1 MMKQRGSTERIRTV
15 CFFPDYSEISV
26 EGSDAEAAVNRISE
40 AGIPLRN
47 IRMADNMTVKM
58 TIRTADLEKVEKL
71 LSQSFRTEVLRSAG
85 YLPMVRR
92 LLRRKGMIAGVCCF
106 IAVLFFQ
113 QSFIAEMR
121 IEGNTGIPEEELSAV
136 LQESGLFVGCSKSS
150 VDETKIKNSLYAS
163 FPELT
168 WAGIEIRGALAVVE
182 VAKEDRMPDITDLTS
197 DEPCDIV
204 AEKAGYIEKITV
216 RQGTP
221 AVKPGDYVE
230 AGDVL
235 ISSVMKA
242 NNTTYDESR
251 DDTVRLVHAAG
262 DVEAVVV
269 YKLEAQF
276 DKGKFSQDR
285 MEKSAEN
292 AIHQY
297 VQENI
302 PRRIEILKKDLKFSE
317 EENIIR
323 CGITLEISENI
334 GYEKETE
341 FAGT

>member
-1 MMKQRGSTERIRTV
+1 MRKKNSAERIRTV

-26 EGSDAEAAVNRISE
+26 EGSDTETAVNMISE
-40 AGIPLRN
+40 AGIALRN
-47 IRMADNMTVKM
+47 IRITDEMTVQM
-58 TIRTADLEKVEKL
+58 TVRTADLGKVREILK
-71 LSQSFRTEVLRSAG
+71 QRYRVEVLRSAG
-85 YLPMVRR
+85 YFPLIRR
-92 LLRRKGMIAGVCCF
+92 LLRRKGLIAGVFCF
-106 IAVLFFQ
+106 IAVIVFQ
-113 QSFIAEMR
+113 QSFVAEMR
-121 IEGNTGIPEEELSAV
+121 IEGNTGIPEEEMSAV
-136 LQESGLFVGCSKSS
+136 LRENGLFVGCSKSS
-150 VDETKIKNSLYAS
+150 VDEAKIRNSLYAS

-168 WAGIEIRGALAVVE
+168 WVGIEIRGALAVVE
-182 VAKEDRMPDITDLTS
+182 VAKEDKMPDVEDLTS

-204 AEKAGYIEKITV
+204 ASKAGYIREITV

-221 AVKPGDYVE
+221 VVKSGDYVE

-242 NNTTYDESR
+242 NNTTYDETR
-251 DDTVRLVHAAG
+251 DDKTRLVHAAG

-292 AIHQY
+292 AIHRY